1 MDDNL
6 NTQESAKPPI
16 QTPDGL
22 SPLERDIGTN
32 TEIPGGP
39 NHAKPGVTPPGAP
52 AEPPAGGPPPAAPE
66 GVPPPAD
73 EVPADQP
80 ITPPPA
86 EEGPP
91 PSLGEAQRGPE
102 PVTGGPGSLPASPPG
117 GPTPPAGGPSPSE
130 PTESRLSD
138 RSVGEP
144 APEPSTPPPAGGTEN
159 NKPSDLPDT
168 DEFLQNI
175 MGEEQKSSTQPEVPP
190 TPSSPPPTEPP
201 PTNGSGLPQEPLTN
215 PYEETPPEEEPPAPE
230 GGTPPSEPDGAEK
243 PAAAVNGVSPGQAG
257 EQGVSSDIVGSMQKA
272 PAKGSKNGLKLLGL
286 IIVAVILVIGG
297 YLGYRAL
304 FAPATPT
311 ATTKSTTASAT
322 VTATVA
328 QSLDDTRKSDLQ
340 TIAAALKEYK
350 TASGKY
356 PAAETLVLL
365 TDTSNPLTTALVPTY
380 LTTMPSDPNV
390 SKSYGYKSD
399 GTTFVLS
406 TVLDSTKDPDGV
418 LEGGKYLY
426 KVTEATVTSSASA
439 AASPTVTV
447 TSGSASSPA
456 AETNL
461 PI

>member
-16 QTPDGL
+16 KTPDGL

-32 TEIPGGP
+32 TELSGGP
-39 NHAKPGVTPPGAP
+39 NQAKPGMPAPSVPTEPPVGETPPASP
-52 AEPPAGGPPPAAPE
+52 ASVPPA
-66 GVPPPAD
+66 AD

-86 EEGPP
+86 DEPP
-91 PSLGEAQRGPE
+91 PAPEEEQKSPE
-102 PVTGGPGSLPASPPG
+102 PTTGEPGLAPASPP
-117 GPTPPAGGPSPSE
+117 AGASG
-130 PTESRLSD
+130 
-138 RSVGEP
+138 P
-144 APEPSTPPPAGGTEN
+144 APEPSTPPPGGGTEN
-159 NKPSDLPDT
+159 NKPVDLPDT

-175 MGEEQKSSTQPEVPP
+175 MGEEQKNAPQPETAPP
-190 TPSSPPPTEPP
+190 SGSPPPSEPP
-201 PTNGSGLPQEPLTN
+201 SASGSGLPPEPPAN
-215 PYEETPPEEEPPAPE
+215 PYEETPPAEEPPSE
-230 GGTPPSEPDGAEK
+230 GETPSAEPAEAEK
-243 PAAAVNGVSPGQAG
+243 PGGAVNGVSPGQAG
-257 EQGVSSDIVGSMQKA
+257 EQGVSNDIVGAMQKA

-311 ATTKSTTASAT
+311 ATTKPSTVSAT
-322 VTATVA
+322 TTATVA
-328 QSLDDTRKSDLQ
+328 QTLDDTRKSDLQ
-340 TIAAALKEYK
+340 TIAAALKDYK
-350 TASGKY
+350 TSSGKY
-356 PAAETLVLL
+356 PVAATLVLL
-365 TDTSNPLTTALVPTY
+365 TDTSNPLTAALVPTY

-399 GTTFVLS
+399 GTTFTLS
-406 TVLDSTKDPDGV
+406 AVLDSTKDPDGV

-426 KVTEATVTSSASA
+426 KVTESTVTSSASA
-439 AASPTVTV
+439 TSSPTATV
-447 TSGSASSPA
+447 TSGSTASPS